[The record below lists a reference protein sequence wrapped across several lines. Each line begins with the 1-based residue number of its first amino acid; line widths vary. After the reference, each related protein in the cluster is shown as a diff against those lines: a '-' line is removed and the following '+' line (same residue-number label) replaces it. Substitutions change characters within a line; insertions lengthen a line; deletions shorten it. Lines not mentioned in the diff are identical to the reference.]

1 MELIVLG
8 RNGTIL
14 YNRAPDYRELQ
25 QAIGELGK
33 PVPPKPDENNL
44 LKLLIISLLAAS
56 LALAAVMMAGKKHRA

>member
-33 PVPPKPDENNL
+33 PVPPNPDENNL
-44 LKLLIISLLAAS
+44 LKILLISL